1 MLEMPRR
8 MADDKDSKFDVFL
21 SHRSSDKEFVRQIAG
36 RLEDQAQLHPFLD
49 EWHLVPGEPLQEQ
62 LEAALQDAQA
72 CAVFVGPSGLS
83 PWENEET
90 RVILESRIKDHKIRV
105 IPVLLPGAKEE
116 TIDTLPP
123 LLKRFLWVDFRTGP
137 TSDGPFNRL
146 VAGILGKPPGR
157 NSSESIAED
166 SLFVTKSTNELL
178 KQFLPPHLRN
188 IDVNTK
194 APLHN
199 CAKLLHLHNPDT
211 NFSDIERELSKARSL
226 VYDTKYS
233 SRSTREDERYIDF
246 TGWQNQLRHILY
258 EVGLRDFSRL
268 DVVNVG
274 IGNGNENPEFYSSF
288 RSFTGVDISQK
299 SLDRASKLLPFMTP
313 LQAAAEDLRDIPTNS
328 KDLYLS
334 LRTYQSSFFNIV
346 DSTFEAARVTRRR
359 GAAVISVPNV
369 YVDKGRVS
377 MGLQRS
383 SGDSLDPHFSWE
395 LAERIRRALYQAE
408 FDASIHTGLFEV
420 FVVGQ
425 K

>member
-1 MLEMPRR
+1 
-8 MADDKDSKFDVFL
+8 MAADNESKFDVFL
-21 SHRSSDKEFVRQIAG
+21 SHRSSDKDFVRQIAG
-36 RLEDQAQLHPFLD
+36 RLEDEAQLRPFLD

-90 RVILESRIKDHKIRV
+90 RVILDSRIKDHNIRV

-137 TSDGPFNRL
+137 TSGGPFNRL

-157 NSSESIAED
+157 NSSESIAKD

-188 IDVNTK
+188 IDLNTK
-194 APLHN
+194 SPLHN
-199 CAKLLHLHNPDT
+199 CAKLLHLHNPET
-211 NFSDIERELSKARSL
+211 EFSYIERELSNARSL

-233 SRSTREDERYIDF
+233 SRSTKEDERYIDF
-246 TGWQNQLRHILY
+246 IGWQNQLRHILY

-274 IGNGNENPEFYSSF
+274 IGNGNENPDFYSSF

-299 SLDRASKLLPFMTP
+299 SLDRAIKLQPYMKP
-313 LQAAAEDLRDIPTNS
+313 LQAAAEDLSDIPTNS

-346 DSTFEAARVTRRR
+346 DAAFEAARVTRRR

-377 MGLQRS
+377 KGLQRS
-383 SGDSLDPHFSWE
+383 SSDSLDAHLSWE
-395 LAERIRRALYQAE
+395 LADRIRRALYQAE